1 MRFSGTVLSLLSFAC
16 TAPNINQANTVDIV
30 DSEEKDIDGDD
41 GLNVEEVEEEEPE
54 ETQEAS
60 SPPTLV
66 SGIWTV
72 QGASLLEDTC
82 DWDALLMQFFGVG
95 VEALLPSEFT
105 VEGFDD
111 MFEIEANAYGASGPI
126 ECELEETDFIC
137 TTQSVTPVDFDLGSM
152 GWTYA
157 IDFSGEVSD
166 ERSLEGTAI
175 VRFPSVSE
183 FLIPIF
189 EASQVDTSQCTQTF
203 SLSIRSE

>member
-1 MRFSGTVLSLLSFAC
+1 MRFQKTVLSLFCCAC
-16 TAPNINQANTVDIV
+16 SAPNINQANTADIV
-30 DSEEKDIDGDD
+30 ETGDKNLD
-41 GLNVEEVEEEEPE
+41 EDEGINVEEAEEEPE
-54 ETQEAS
+54 ETQETS
-60 SPPTLV
+60 SRLTLV
-66 SGIWTV
+66 SGIWTI
-72 QGASLLEDTC
+72 QSASLLEDTC

-95 VEALLPSEFT
+95 AEALLPSEFT
-105 VEGFDD
+105 VDGSEGI
-111 MFEIEANAYGASGPI
+111 FEIEANAYGASGPI
-126 ECELEETDFIC
+126 ECELEEMDFIC